1 MTDLLAWNELP
12 VRVRRSRRLLYEYIR
27 TGELPVMESE
37 NTDSTPELQPE
48 PEDDNV
54 GNDGDDGGVTLEPD
68 FEPVTYSFT
77 SYADANME
85 EEYATGTAATT
96 GVESNGYSQIE
107 VLTNSVD
114 GFVGEKYYVIS
125 NAKTDG
131 STAYELYS
139 DAGTTGTG
147 IYVTIEK
154 LEN

>member
-1 MTDLLAWNELP
+1 MRPWNELTLAE
-12 VRVRRSRRLLYEYIR
+12 RRKFTINHRRNPRAVYEKIR
-27 TGELPVMESE
+27 K
-37 NTDSTPELQPE
+37 NA
-48 PEDDNV
+48 
-54 GNDGDDGGVTLEPD
+54 DGGSDDDGRVTQEQE

-114 GFVGEKYYVIS
+114 GFAGEKYYVIS